1 MTQAPPKPHQ
11 AAGFSLVET
20 LLAMG
25 ITSTALLTVLGLLS
39 TTLGGA
45 RDTRTETA
53 AGILARRIVA
63 EAQALPPIVGEATQ
77 EPQPEYLLVDS
88 SMQPILTTRQ
98 DTAQAAAAYKSGS
111 PLLEASYIAQLR
123 RLPLKDPADPLSIVP
138 GISRYVIT
146 VESPAN
152 APEGRR
158 RVHRYVTL
166 GLQ

>member
-1 MTQAPPKPHQ
+1 MTHKPQTVQAST
-11 AAGFSLVET
+11 GFSLVET

-45 RDTRTETA
+45 RDSRNETA

-63 EAQALPPIVGEATQ
+63 EAKALPAITGEASADI
-77 EPQPEYLLVDS
+77 QPEYLLVDS
-88 SMQPILTTRQ
+88 SMQPLLTTRQ
-98 DTAQAAAAYKSGS
+98 DAAQAAAAYKNGS

-123 RLPLKDPADPLSIVP
+123 RIPLQDPADPVNEVP
-138 GISRYVIT
+138 GISRYIIT

-152 APEGRR
+152 APQGRR